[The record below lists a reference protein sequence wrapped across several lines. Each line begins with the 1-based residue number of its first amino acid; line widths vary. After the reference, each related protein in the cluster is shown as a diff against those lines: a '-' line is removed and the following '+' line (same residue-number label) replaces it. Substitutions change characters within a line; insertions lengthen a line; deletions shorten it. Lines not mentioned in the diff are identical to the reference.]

1 MKKQTQEQGPPA
13 GRTVWKIS
21 LNVRVKNMHGNDK
34 KIEELLNE
42 HIRKRPQSPGNPAN
56 DTVLCCVHALT

>member
-13 GRTVWKIS
+13 GPTGWRIS
-21 LNVRVKNMHGNDK
+21 PNVRVKKMQRNDK

-42 HIRKRPQSPGNPAN
+42 HIRKRPYSPGNPA
-56 DTVLCCVHALT
+56 TIPYRAVFMP

>member
-21 LNVRVKNMHGNDK
+21 LNVGVKNMQRNDK
-34 KIEELLNE
+34 NIEELLNA
-42 HIRKRPQSPGNPAN
+42 HIREDKVTRIA
-56 DTVLCCVHALT
+56 VLLGQLIASHKLE